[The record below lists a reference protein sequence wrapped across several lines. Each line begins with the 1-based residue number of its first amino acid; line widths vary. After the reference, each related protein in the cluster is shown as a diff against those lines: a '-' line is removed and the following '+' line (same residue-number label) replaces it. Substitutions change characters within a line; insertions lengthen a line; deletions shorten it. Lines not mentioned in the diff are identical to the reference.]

1 MFGLCPTRQ
10 LMLLGCQ
17 SKFSSQ
23 DGKERGCAGGSKK
36 KKADTK

>member
-10 LMLLGCQ
+10 LMLLGCR

-23 DGKERGCAGGSKK
+23 DGKRGCAEGNKK